1 MPAMR
6 ITMRKIRE
14 ILRLK
19 WEGELS
25 HRQIAESCQVARP
38 TVTEYIERA
47 TAVGLSWPLPADL
60 DETALERLLFPPR
73 PHQPEPTR
81 AVPDWPTVHAELQR
95 KGITL
100 FLLWQE
106 YKAQHPTGY
115 GYTWFCTRYQAWAQK
130 LDLVMRHDH
139 RAGEKLFVDYAG
151 QSVPVQD
158 PQTGEVRQAQ
168 IFVAVLGASSYTY
181 LEATW
186 SQSLPDW
193 ISSHVRAFEFFGG
206 VPEILVPDNLR
217 SGVTAAHRYEP
228 ELNPTYQDLAT
239 HYGVAVIPA
248 RSRKPRDKAKVE
260 NAVLVTE
267 RWILARL
274 RRQTF
279 FTLAALNAA
288 LRPAVAELNL
298 RPFQKLP
305 GSRHS
310 RFLAVEQPALRPLP
324 PTPYEYAE
332 WKKAT
337 VHIDYHVEV
346 DHHYYSVPYTLVG
359 QRVEVRLTTNCV
371 ECFHKGQR
379 VSSHR
384 RSSLHSQHTT
394 VTAHMP
400 AAHQAYVEWTPERL
414 VRWAQQSGP
423 ATAQLVA
430 TILATRVHPL
440 QGFRSC
446 LGIMRL
452 GKTYGEDRLEAACA
466 RALMLQ
472 AHSYKSVASILRHG
486 LDQQPLTP
494 DRVSPPSI
502 LHPNIRGPHYYH

>member
-1 MPAMR
+1 
-6 ITMRKIRE
+6 MRKIRE

-19 WEGELS
+19 WEQGLS
-25 HRQIAESCQVARP
+25 QRQIAESCQVARP
-38 TVTEYIERA
+38 TVTDYLERA
-47 TAVGLSWPLPADL
+47 TAVGIAWPLPPDL

-73 PHQPEPTR
+73 ARPSVPPRPVPEWS
-81 AVPDWPTVHAELQR
+81 AVHGELQR
-95 KGITL
+95 KGVTL
-100 FLLWQE
+100 FLLWEE
-106 YKAQHPTGY
+106 YKTQHPLGY
-115 GYTWFCTRYQAWAQK
+115 GYTWFCTRYQAWAKK
-130 LDLVMRHDH
+130 LDVVMRHDH
-139 RAGEKLFVDYAG
+139 RAGEKLFLDYAG
-151 QSVPVQD
+151 QTVPIQD
-158 PQTGEVRQAQ
+158 PHTGTVRQAQ
-168 IFVAVLGASSYTY
+168 IFVAALGASSYTY
-181 LEATW
+181 IEATW

-193 ISSHVRAFEFFGG
+193 IGSHGRAFDFFGG
-206 VPEILVPDNLR
+206 CPEILVPDNLR
-217 SGVTAAHRYEP
+217 AGVTLAHRYEP
-228 ELNPTYQDLAT
+228 ELNPTYQELAR
-239 HYGVAVIPA
+239 HYGIAVLPA

-260 NAVLVTE
+260 SAVQVAE
-267 RWILARL
+267 RWILAHVRHY
-274 RRQTF
+274 TF
-279 FTLAALNAA
+279 FSL
-288 LRPAVAELNL
+288 AELNTVL
-298 RPFQKLP
+298 RNAVTLLNQREFQKLP

-310 RFLAVEQPALRPLP
+310 RFLTVDQPALRPLP

-346 DHHYYSVPYTLVG
+346 DHHYYSVPYSLVG
-359 QRVEVRLTTNCV
+359 HRVDVRLTTNCV

-384 RSSLHSQHTT
+384 RSSLPGQHTT

-430 TILATRVHPL
+430 TILATRAHPL

-452 GKTYGEDRLEAACA
+452 GKTYGEERLDAACA
-466 RALMLQ
+466 RALMLH

-494 DRVSPPSI
+494 ERVSPPSI